1 MVQCVYIGII
11 TYETQLGNKQVAQT
25 QRKIKLNTKQW
36 QLCQISVLL
45 PSNCLPAATDSY
57 NINKLQLEN

>member
-25 QRKIKLNTKQW
+25 QRKIKLNYKT
-36 QLCQISVLL
+36 VTTL
-45 PSNCLPAATDSY
+45 PNVSFVTIKLPTSRY
-57 NINKLQLEN
+57 